1 MVTDLYRLAGE
12 EYNSNMAK
20 ASRTRTFELNQALE
34 SLHFAFRAVVARP
47 DAMLAKWG
55 LSRVHHRILYFVA
68 HRNPLSVNDLLKVL
82 GITKQSLNG
91 PLRQLL
97 QLKLVTTVADSIDGR
112 IKRLMLTKD
121 GSKLEKALS
130 GDQRRRFERVFAQ
143 VGPDAEMAWRKV
155 MALISQ

>member
-1 MVTDLYRLAGE
+1 
-12 EYNSNMAK
+12 MAK
-20 ASRTRTFELNQALE
+20 ASSTRTSELNQALE

-47 DAMLAKWG
+47 DAMLAERG
-55 LSRVHHRILYFVA
+55 LSRVHHRILYFIA
-68 HRNPLSVNDLLKVL
+68 NRDPLSVNDLLKVL

-97 QLKLVTTVADSIDGR
+97 ELELVTAVPDPVDGR
-112 IKRLMLTKD
+112 IKRLKLTKE

-155 MALISQ
+155 MALLTL

>member
-1 MVTDLYRLAGE
+1 
-12 EYNSNMAK
+12 MAK
-20 ASRTRTFELNQALE
+20 AFNTRTSELNQALE

-47 DAMLAKWG
+47 DAMLAERG
-55 LSRVHHRILYFVA
+55 LSRVHHRILYFIA
-68 HRNPLSVNDLLKVL
+68 HRDPLSVNDLLKVL

-97 QLKLVTTVADSIDGR
+97 ELELVTAVPDPVDGR
-112 IKRLMLTKD
+112 IKRLKLTKE

-155 MALISQ
+155 MALLTQ

>member
-1 MVTDLYRLAGE
+1 
-12 EYNSNMAK
+12 MAK
-20 ASRTRTFELNQALE
+20 AFNTRTSELNQALE

-47 DAMLAKWG
+47 DAMLAERG
-55 LSRVHHRILYFVA
+55 LSRVHHRILYFIA
-68 HRNPLSVNDLLKVL
+68 NRDPLSVNDLLKVL

-97 QLKLVTTVADSIDGR
+97 ELELVTAVPDPVDGR
-112 IKRLMLTKD
+112 IKRLKLTKE

-155 MALISQ
+155 MALLTL

>member
-1 MVTDLYRLAGE
+1 
-12 EYNSNMAK
+12 MAK
-20 ASRTRTFELNQALE
+20 ASNARTSELNQALE

-47 DAMLAKWG
+47 DAMLAERG
-55 LSRVHHRILYFVA
+55 LSRVHHRILYFIA
-68 HRNPLSVNDLLKVL
+68 HRDPLSVNDLLKVL

-97 QLKLVTTVADSIDGR
+97 ELKLVTAVPDPMDGR
-112 IKRLMLTKD
+112 IKRLKLTKE

-155 MALISQ
+155 MALLTL